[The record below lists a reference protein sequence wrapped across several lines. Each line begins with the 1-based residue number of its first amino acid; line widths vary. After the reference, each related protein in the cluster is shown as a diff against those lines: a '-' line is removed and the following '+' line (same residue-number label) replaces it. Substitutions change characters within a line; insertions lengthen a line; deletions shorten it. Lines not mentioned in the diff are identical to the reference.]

1 MGVPPPFHALFPLL
15 KTFLLAVE
23 LIDILKRVK
32 SRAMQVLVCLGYY
45 SKIPWTGWAT
55 QQTFVSH
62 SSRGWKSEVKVAA
75 DLVLGEGP
83 RPGLQMATF
92 LPCPHM
98 VVVRKSSGVSSSS

>member
-45 SKIPWTGWAT
+45 SKISWTGRAT